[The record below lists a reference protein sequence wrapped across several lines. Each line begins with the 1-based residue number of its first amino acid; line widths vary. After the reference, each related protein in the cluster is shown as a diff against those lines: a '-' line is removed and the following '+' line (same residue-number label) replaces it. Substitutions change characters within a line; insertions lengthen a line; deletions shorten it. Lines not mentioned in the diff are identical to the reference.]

1 MSNKKKKKKVK
12 TIYIDDGR
20 SLADMSGI
28 RGGFRGSGRSLGKGT
43 FKDQARTYFAACRM
57 MFIPM
62 LVVIAIISAAFALV
76 YLLLTLG

>member
-1 MSNKKKKKKVK
+1 MGKDKKKKKQK

-20 SLADMSGI
+20 SLADMSGV
-28 RGGFRGSGRSLGKGT
+28 RGGFRRSGRSLGNGT
-43 FKDQARTYFAACRM
+43 FKDQAKTYFAACRM

-62 LVVIAIISAAFALV
+62 LVVIAIISLAFAIV